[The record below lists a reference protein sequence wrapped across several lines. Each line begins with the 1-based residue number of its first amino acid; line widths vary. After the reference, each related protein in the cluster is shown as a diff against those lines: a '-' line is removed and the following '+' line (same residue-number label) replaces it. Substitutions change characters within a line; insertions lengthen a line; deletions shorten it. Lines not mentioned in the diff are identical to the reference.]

1 MNSPSPS
8 RQAVSS
14 SRGSSGAGF
23 PSTSLPKSVS
33 VSATATVP
41 NPSSSLAGDFFFS
54 TGVRGFRR
62 RQVGIHPQAEFLE
75 LYGGEECV
83 GPTRV
88 RDGGSVMLG
97 MYGNA
102 KVMF

>member
-1 MNSPSPS
+1 
-8 RQAVSS
+8 
-14 SRGSSGAGF
+14 
-23 PSTSLPKSVS
+23 VS